1 MGRRPW
7 LDDPSKSIHEN
18 WLVNSTDLL
27 PGWTRQW
34 AQTHGNTTSTNPLG
48 PACSAVSF
56 TRLRSC
62 GGINL
67 GQGESKID
75 EALQSP
81 TQGCPIEVAADLWR
95 RSVPDAVHELIDPA
109 LVLVRTEQL
118 LTDHLVD
125 QTPDLRGVAIELQ
138 PLGLGVHEPFDRG
151 PGSQL
156 LAEYIQMRLGHVLL
170 ECSLLLNQNSHLR
183 SLPLWQT
190 QQLQLYEQRLRFLE
204 SH

>member
-7 LDDPSKSIHEN
+7 LDDLSKSIHEN
-18 WLVNSTDLL
+18 WLVNATDLL

-34 AQTHGNTTSTNPLG
+34 AQTHGNTKSTNPLG
-48 PACSAVSF
+48 VQR
-56 TRLRSC
+56 RLIHKIAELRRL
-62 GGINL
+62 NL
-67 GQGESKID
+67 SRRESKID

-95 RSVPDAVHELIDPA
+95 RSVPDAVHELIDSA

-118 LTDHLVD
+118 PTDHLVD
-125 QTPDLRGVAIELQ
+125 QTPDLRGVAIESQ